1 MRTNRLIALF
11 TCAIAIAAGIAAG
24 AGVFLRGSGATTSV
38 LSVRGETYE
47 MATDGVYA
55 FNAVR
60 VVAEGIGWD
69 VFTLAVA
76 VPALLITSIWVA
88 RGSFRGRLIAAG
100 MLGYFAYMYLEYAVT
115 WAFGPLFPLFVA
127 IYAASLV
134 GLVWI
139 GALLAGEGLVDR
151 FDARFPRRRW
161 AALSL
166 GMAFLLTALW
176 AERIVQGMS
185 GHVAGLL
192 HGETT
197 MTIQAL
203 DLGLVVP
210 ASVVI
215 AILALRRNSAGLAAA
230 AAFAVTFTSLSAAI
244 GSMLVS
250 AWLVTGNLEL
260 PPIVIFGLAAVGGL
274 AIGLRMYAS
283 AQTDGVLHAADA
295 APSSAQRSDLPAPS
309 RVG

>member
-1 MRTNRLIALF
+1 MRTNRLTALF
-11 TCAIAIAAGIAAG
+11 TSAIAIMAGIAAG
-24 AGVFLRGSGATTSV
+24 AGVLLRGSGATSTV
-38 LSVRGETYE
+38 VSVRGETYE

-55 FNAVR
+55 FNAMR

-69 VFTLAVA
+69 VFTLVVA
-76 VPALLITSIWVA
+76 VPALLITSMWVA
-88 RGSFRGRLIAAG
+88 RGSFRGGLVAAG
-100 MLGYFAYMYLEYAVT
+100 LLGYFAYMYLEYAVT

-139 GALLAGEGLVDR
+139 GALLARRGLVDR

-161 AALSL
+161 AVLSL
-166 GMAFLLTALW
+166 GMAFLLTVLW
-176 AERIVQGMS
+176 VERIVRGLS
-185 GHVAGLL
+185 GPLTL

-210 ASVVI
+210 ASAII
-215 AILALRRNSAGLAAA
+215 AILALRSHPAGLAAA
-230 AAFAVTFTSLSAAI
+230 AAYVVMFTAMCAAI
-244 GSMLVS
+244 GSMLIS
-250 AWLVTGNLEL
+250 AWLVTGVLEL
-260 PPIVIFGLAAVGGL
+260 LPIVVFGLAAVGGL

-283 AQTDGVLHAADA
+283 VRTDGLLQAAG
-295 APSSAQRSDLPAPS
+295 APPTSVRRADLPAPT
-309 RVG
+309 

>member
-38 LSVRGETYE
+38 LSVRGEAYE

-55 FNAVR
+55 FNAMR

-139 GALLAGEGLVDR
+139 GALLAGEGLV
-151 FDARFPRRRW
+151 
-161 AALSL
+161 
-166 GMAFLLTALW
+166 
-176 AERIVQGMS
+176 
-185 GHVAGLL
+185 
-192 HGETT
+192 
-197 MTIQAL
+197 
-203 DLGLVVP
+203 
-210 ASVVI
+210 
-215 AILALRRNSAGLAAA
+215 
-230 AAFAVTFTSLSAAI
+230 
-244 GSMLVS
+244 
-250 AWLVTGNLEL
+250 
-260 PPIVIFGLAAVGGL
+260 
-274 AIGLRMYAS
+274 
-283 AQTDGVLHAADA
+283 
-295 APSSAQRSDLPAPS
+295 
-309 RVG
+309 

>member
-1 MRTNRLIALF
+1 MQANRLIALF
-11 TCAIAIAAGIAAG
+11 TGAIAIAAGIAAG
-24 AGVFLRGSGATTSV
+24 AGVLLRGTGAFDSV
-38 LSVRGETYE
+38 TSVRGETYE

-55 FNAVR
+55 FNAMR

-139 GALLAGEGLVDR
+139 GARLAGQGLTDR

-161 AALSL
+161 AAISL
-166 GMAFLLTALW
+166 GMAFLLTVLW
-176 AERIVQGMS
+176 AERIVQGLS
-185 GHVAGLL
+185 GEIAGLL

-203 DLGLVVP
+203 DLGLMVP

-215 AILALRRNSAGLAAA
+215 AVFALRRNPAGLAAA
-230 AAFAVTFTSLSAAI
+230 AAFAVTFTAMSAAI

-250 AWLVTGNLEL
+250 AWLVTGTLEL

-283 AQTDGVLHAADA
+283 AQRDGVAHPADA
-295 APSSAQRSDLPAPS
+295 APSSTRRADVPAPS
-309 RVG
+309 

>member
-1 MRTNRLIALF
+1 MQANRLIALF
-11 TCAIAIAAGIAAG
+11 TGAIAIAAGIAAG
-24 AGVFLRGSGATTSV
+24 AGVLLRGTGAFDSV
-38 LSVRGETYE
+38 TSVRGETYE

-55 FNAVR
+55 FNAMR

-139 GALLAGEGLVDR
+139 GARLAGQGLTDR

-161 AALSL
+161 AAISL
-166 GMAFLLTALW
+166 GMAFLLTVLW
-176 AERIVQGMS
+176 AERIVQGLS
-185 GHVAGLL
+185 GEIAGLL

-203 DLGLVVP
+203 DLGLMVP

-215 AILALRRNSAGLAAA
+215 AVLALRRNPAGLAAA
-230 AAFAVTFTSLSAAI
+230 AAFAVTFTAMSAAI

-250 AWLVTGNLEL
+250 AWLVTGTLEL

-283 AQTDGVLHAADA
+283 AQRDGVAHPADA
-295 APSSAQRSDLPAPS
+295 APSSTRRADVPAPS
-309 RVG
+309 